1 MTVTLCVLADP
12 VQRGGK
18 QTATVTETT
27 AAEPEIKLRV
37 LEFNKSI
44 FLVSFAS
51 KQAHDYP
58 TGSTIF
64 LKMKFRSKMTKVL
77 FWKICPKKSSLRYQ
91 EKSTLATYTYM
102 LWGEKNQ
109 ASVHRWLFFNS
120 SGLKAA
126 AHISNIIGKE
136 ESRNISI
143 TQQRGL
149 SGSGYF
155 SFVAFCSQ
163 QLPTYSLSGDIS
175 GVHQNI
181 LLHSLHCWCLSLIYL
196 SSAHLGVGLVGG
208 NRKKCVRFIMILA
221 HLPAFCQPANIYIRP
236 AGFLHLLGFFLQLIQ
251 PQYSPHFHTFQM
263 SFHLFWSASIPFLP
277 SPSLLSC
284 SFWISKWILL
294 VDRGIWIA
302 FRDWALE
309 T

>member
-1 MTVTLCVLADP
+1 MQA
-12 VQRGGK
+12 
-18 QTATVTETT
+18 
-27 AAEPEIKLRV
+27 
-37 LEFNKSI
+37 NKTCN
-44 FLVSFAS
+44 
-51 KQAHDYP
+51 YP
-58 TGSTIF
+58 TSPTVF
-64 LKMKFRSKMTKVL
+64 LKMKFKSKMTRDL
-77 FWKICPKKSSLRYQ
+77 FWKICPKNPVWNIKKNQHSLPTATCFGGKKS
-91 EKSTLATYTYM
+91 
-102 LWGEKNQ
+102 Q

-120 SGLKAA
+120 SGLRAA

-136 ESRNISI
+136 ESRDISI

-149 SGSGYF
+149 SRSGYI
-155 SFVAFCSQ
+155 SFVAFSSQ

-196 SSAHLGVGLVGG
+196 SSAHLGVGLVWR
-208 NRKKCVRFIMILA
+208 NREKCVRLIMILA
-221 HLPAFCQPANIYIRP
+221 QLPAFCQPANIYIRP
-236 AGFLHLLGFFLQLIQ
+236 AGFLHLIGFFLQLIKS
-251 PQYSPHFHTFQM
+251 QYSPHFHTFQM
-263 SFHLFWSASIPFLP
+263 SFHLFWSASISFLP

-284 SFWISKWILL
+284 PFWILKWILL

>member
-1 MTVTLCVLADP
+1 MSFATKQDTCAATQLVLLYFLKWNLRAKWQKTCSEKSALKNLVWGIKKNQHSLP
-12 VQRGGK
+12 
-18 QTATVTETT
+18 TATC
-27 AAEPEIKLRV
+27 
-37 LEFNKSI
+37 F
-44 FLVSFAS
+44 
-51 KQAHDYP
+51 
-58 TGSTIF
+58 GG
-64 LKMKFRSKMTKVL
+64 
-77 FWKICPKKSSLRYQ
+77 
-91 EKSTLATYTYM
+91 EKS
-102 LWGEKNQ
+102 Q

-126 AHISNIIGKE
+126 AHNCNIIGKE

-149 SGSGYF
+149 SRSGYISFIAF
-155 SFVAFCSQ
+155 SPQ
-163 QLPTYSLSGDIS
+163 QLPTDSLSGDIS

-196 SSAHLGVGLVGG
+196 SSVHLGVRLVGR
-208 NRKKCVRFIMILA
+208 NKEKCVSFIMILA
-221 HLPAFCQPANIYIRP
+221 HVPAFCQLANIYTRP
-236 AGFLHLLGFFLQLIQ
+236 AGFLHLIGFFLQLIQ
-251 PQYSPHFHTFQM
+251 SQYSPHFHTFQM
-263 SFHLFWSASIPFLP
+263 SFHLFWSASISFLP

-284 SFWISKWILL
+284 SFWILKWILL